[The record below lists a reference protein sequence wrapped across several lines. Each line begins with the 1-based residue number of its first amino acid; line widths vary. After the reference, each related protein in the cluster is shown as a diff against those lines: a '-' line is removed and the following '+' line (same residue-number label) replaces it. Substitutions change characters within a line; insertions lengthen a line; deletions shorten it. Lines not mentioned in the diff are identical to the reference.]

1 MDIMDEL
8 QLSLLSVAQRVIAAL
23 PAGKE
28 MNKKKRSRGKQRGKK
43 LCLTLNGFL
52 IDLFRQSGKP
62 LGIPCLM
69 ERVKA
74 QIHALRRS
82 DGSNYK
88 GDLYKIVIG
97 VLSNCSAFIDTPEGW
112 TIDQPNARV
121 YEEST
126 LKNINR
132 RLGKY
137 RAGGTAV
144 GRPREAGEMEDMKAW
159 AQRLAKELREVEDW
173 LTREDELLSS
183 SFD

>member
-1 MDIMDEL
+1 M
-8 QLSLLSVAQRVIAAL
+8 AQRVVEGTEAL
-23 PAGKE
+23 KEEGGRKRKRGKE
-28 MNKKKRSRGKQRGKK
+28 RGKK

-52 IDLFRQSGKP
+52 IDLLRQTGRP
-62 LGIPCLM
+62 LMVPELM
-69 ERVKA
+69 QRV
-74 QIHALRRS
+74 QLNIQSLRRS

-97 VLSNCSAFIDTPEGW
+97 VLSNCTAFKDTPQGW
-112 TIDQPNARV
+112 TIDQYNAQI

-137 RAGGTAV
+137 RSSCVSGAKHLKVEGTK
-144 GRPREAGEMEDMKAW
+144 GDIQSR
-159 AQRLAKELREVEDW
+159 AQKLAEELKQVEDW
-173 LTREDELLSS
+173 LTKEDELLSG